1 MRYIRENFCINHE
14 SLKEDISCNSL
25 NRREFLT
32 SATALAVAGISSV
45 AAVETTKPGSSCR
58 PAISGV
64 LWWASALQNTKWGKT
79 GWEREL
85 EEQKQLGF
93 DLLWLV
99 NAPNILEH
107 PVCNLRTV
115 LDLCNKHD
123 FQVILDTG
131 FNSNWYVSLDLEQEL
146 GLCHRNIRKIT
157 NSVSTHPAFYAWYIP
172 HEIYMCWDNMD
183 TYIQQL
189 YSSLVDACKTASK
202 LPVAVSP
209 FFILDRTKV
218 FGNFRFNEPEEYQ
231 DYWRRLIR
239 RSGLDIIMLQDSGE
253 HFSYVTNEQRRPFF
267 KAMSEA
273 CRHAGVRFWGNVEVA
288 EMVCESIEEYIR
300 RYGRIHHSKAKGIKW
315 RPVPL
320 PRLQAKLT
328 LAAEFS
334 ERIVSWGY
342 QDFCRPGLGP
352 KAAAWYN
359 AFLAYQKAL

>member
-1 MRYIRENFCINHE
+1 M
-14 SLKEDISCNSL
+14 K
-25 NRREFLT
+25 
-32 SATALAVAGISSV
+32 SAAKLALAGAGSV
-45 AAVETTKPGSSCR
+45 AAAKTTKPGSSCR

-64 LWWASALQNTKWGKT
+64 LWWASAQQNTKWGET

-93 DLLWLV
+93 DLLWLT
-99 NAPNILEH
+99 NAPSILEH
-107 PVCNLRTV
+107 PVCTLRT
-115 LDLCNKHD
+115 LLNLCSKHN

-131 FNSNWYVSLDLEQEL
+131 FNKNWFVSLDLKQEL
-146 GLCHRNIRKIT
+146 DLCCRNIRKIT
-157 NSVSTHPAFYAWYIP
+157 DSVANHPAFYAWYIP
-172 HEIYMCWDNMD
+172 HEIYMCWDNGD
-183 TYIQQL
+183 AYIQQL
-189 YSSLVDACKTASK
+189 YPALVDACKTAMR
-202 LPVAVSP
+202 LPVTVSP

-218 FGNFRFNEPEEYQ
+218 FGDFRFNEPAEYQ

-273 CRHAGVRFWGNVEVA
+273 CRQAGAHFWGNVEVA
-288 EMVCESIEEYIR
+288 EMECESIEEYVR
-300 RYGRIHHSKAKGIKW
+300 RYGRIHHSKAQGIPW

-320 PRLQAKLT
+320 PRLQTKRT

-342 QDFCRPGLGP
+342 QDFCRPSLGP
-352 KAAAWYN
+352 KAVAWYD